1 MATRS
6 NAAPLRDENKILRYV
21 ALALVGL
28 AAVSSILLLAGGSP
42 FGPLGRRAQLV
53 SALPLLAI
61 GVSFLIVQCI
71 VRPRS
76 AELLKNVL
84 LAATF
89 LLWGVVQLMEQ
100 SPLSKK
106 LGDLVVVL
114 YVVDLAWTILMGVKP
129 KGKSVE

>member
-6 NAAPLRDENKILRYV
+6 NAAPVRDENKILRQV
-21 ALALVGL
+21 ALALVAL
-28 AAVSSILLLAGGSP
+28 AAVSSIVLLAGGSP
-42 FGPLGRRAQLV
+42 LGPLGRRAELV

-71 VRPRS
+71 VRPQS

-106 LGDLVVVL
+106 LGDLVIVL
-114 YVVDLAWTILMGVKP
+114 YVVDLGWTILNGVNRTRKP
-129 KGKSVE
+129 LD